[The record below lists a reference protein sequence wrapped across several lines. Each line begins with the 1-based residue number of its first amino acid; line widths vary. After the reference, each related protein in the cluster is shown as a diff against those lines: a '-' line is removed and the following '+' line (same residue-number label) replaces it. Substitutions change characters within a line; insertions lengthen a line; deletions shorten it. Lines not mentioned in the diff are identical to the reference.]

1 MSTNHS
7 FKEQKM
13 KIKKLLL
20 LAIVLSITTAYFTGC
35 SRPQGVTAK
44 SKKTFVRQ
52 MRDDTL
58 AELYAEKPETKKMI
72 KKAPGY
78 AVFSDINVNIIFV
91 SASNGYGLVV
101 NNDTK
106 EETYMK
112 MAQVGLGLGLG
123 LKDFRAVFIFEN
135 KTALDKFVNKG
146 WEFGGHADAA
156 AKSGEK
162 GGAAGGAASFQDIRI
177 YQFTKSGITLQATIA
192 GTKYWKDDEL
202 N

>member
-1 MSTNHS
+1 
-7 FKEQKM
+7 M
-13 KIKKLLL
+13 KIKKLLPL
-20 LAIVLSITTAYFTGC
+20 TMAALITVASLTGC

-58 AELYAEKPETKKMI
+58 AELYAKKPETKKMI

-78 AVFSDINVNIIFV
+78 AVFSDVNVTAFFL
-91 SASNGYGLVV
+91 SAGNGYGLVV
-101 NNDTK
+101 DNSTGK
-106 EETYMK
+106 ETYMK

-135 KTALDKFVNKG
+135 KKALDKFVNKG

-162 GGAAGGAASFQDIRI
+162 GAAASGAASFQDIRI
-177 YQFTKSGITLQATIA
+177 YHFTKSGIALQATIA
-192 GTKYWKDDEL
+192 GTKYWQDDEL

>member
-1 MSTNHS
+1 
-7 FKEQKM
+7 M

-20 LAIVLSITTAYFTGC
+20 LTMTTLITAISLTGC
-35 SRPQGVTAK
+35 SEPQGVTAK

-101 NNDTK
+101 DNDTGK
-106 EETYMK
+106 ETYMK
-112 MAQVGLGLGLG
+112 MAQVGVGFGLG

-135 KTALDKFVNKG
+135 KKAMDKFVNKG
-146 WEFGGHADAA
+146 WEFGAHADAA
-156 AKSGEK
+156 VKSGK
-162 GGAAGGAASFQDIRI
+162 KGAAASGAA
-177 YQFTKSGITLQATIA
+177 
-192 GTKYWKDDEL
+192 
-202 N
+202 

>member
-1 MSTNHS
+1 MSRNHL

-13 KIKKLLL
+13 KTKKLLL
-20 LAIVLSITTAYFTGC
+20 LALILSITAAYFTGC
-35 SRPQGVTAK
+35 SKPQGVTAK
-44 SKKTFVRQ
+44 SKKAFVRQ

-58 AELYAEKPETKKMI
+58 AELYAKKPETKKMI

-78 AVFSDINVNIIFV
+78 AVFSDININVIFV
-91 SASNGYGLVV
+91 SAGHGYGLVV
-101 NNDTK
+101 DNDTK
-106 EETYMK
+106 KETYMK

-135 KTALDKFVNKG
+135 DAALDKFVNKG
-146 WEFGGHADAA
+146 WEFGAHADAA

-162 GGAAGGAASFQDIRI
+162 GAAATGAATFQDFKI
-177 YQFTKSGITLQATIA
+177 YQFTETGITLQATIA

>member
-1 MSTNHS
+1 
-7 FKEQKM
+7 M
-13 KIKKLLL
+13 KIKKFLL
-20 LAIVLSITTAYFTGC
+20 LAMAALITAISLTGC
-35 SRPQGVTAK
+35 SKPQGVTAK

-58 AELYAEKPETKKMI
+58 AELYAERPETKKMI

-91 SASNGYGLVV
+91 SAGNGYGLVV
-101 NNDTK
+101 DNDTGK
-106 EETYMK
+106 ETYMK
-112 MAQVGLGLGLG
+112 MAQVSLGLGLG

-135 KTALDKFVNKG
+135 KKALHKFVNKG
-146 WEFGGHADAA
+146 WEFGAHVDAA
-156 AKSGEK
+156 AKSEEK
-162 GGAAGGAASFQDIRI
+162 GAAATGAASFQDVKI
-177 YQFTKSGITLQATIA
+177 YQFTKSGIVLQATIA